1 MDVDQQFRRRP
12 RNTNNSN
19 PFDDDT
25 VENNNN
31 DEYNPRSNNR
41 SSSRRLRD
49 GSRNNTG
56 APPPDRHQQS
66 SSTSS
71 STNNSNN
78 NPAAATTAVPHDPL
92 LDLYER
98 RLHEDVDADFFNDP
112 DDFQALNRVIDIIG
126 AEIDKSG
133 GNITPGCEIGTDF
146 SHLPAYQRLQHQQRI
161 VEEVIEHMAVKHCAD
176 LNSSVAAVG
185 RMSRQ
190 FDEAKLRVRNL
201 RRQVRDVKDSLR
213 LGELGDVATDFVRL
227 CTDCSIFGCDL
238 FFHLGRDVEIMW
250 GFFPLLYNLF
260 CMQLCA
266 SYSLFSFCHP

>member
-12 RNTNNSN
+12 RNTTNSN

-25 VENNNN
+25 VENNN
-31 DEYNPRSNNR
+31 DEYNKSSRSSNNR

-49 GSRNNTG
+49 NSSRNNNG
-56 APPPDRHQQS
+56 APPDHHQQS
-66 SSTSS
+66 SSSTTS

-78 NPAAATTAVPHDPL
+78 NPAASTAVPHDPL

-213 LGELGDVATDFVRL
+213 LGELGDVATDLVRL
-227 CTDCSIFGCDL
+227 
-238 FFHLGRDVEIMW
+238 
-250 GFFPLLYNLF
+250 Y
-260 CMQLCA
+260 
-266 SYSLFSFCHP
+266 SYC

>member
-12 RNTNNSN
+12 RNTNPN

-25 VENNNN
+25 VENNN
-31 DEYNPRSNNR
+31 DEYKSRSNNR

-49 GSRNNTG
+49 SSRNING
-56 APPPDRHQQS
+56 GGGSPPDHHQQS
-66 SSTSS
+66 STSS
-71 STNNSNN
+71 TDNSNN
-78 NPAAATTAVPHDPL
+78 PAAVPHDPL

-98 RLHEDVDADFFNDP
+98 RLHEDVDADFFHDP
-112 DDFQALNRVIDIIG
+112 EEFQALNRVIDIIG
-126 AEIDKSG
+126 AEIDNSG
-133 GNITPGCEIGTDF
+133 GNITPGSEIGTNF

-213 LGELGDVATDFVRL
+213 LGELGDVATDLVRL
-227 CTDCSIFGCDL
+227 YRVLYSYCSILVVVYF
-238 FFHLGRDVEIMW
+238 
-250 GFFPLLYNLF
+250 NLRR
-260 CMQLCA
+260 
-266 SYSLFSFCHP
+266 SLRFM

>member
-12 RNTNNSN
+12 RNTTNSN

-31 DEYNPRSNNR
+31 DEYNKSSRSSNNR
-41 SSSRRLRD
+41 SSSRRMLRD
-49 GSRNNTG
+49 NSSRNNNG
-56 APPPDRHQQS
+56 APPDHHHQQS
-66 SSTSS
+66 SSTTS

-78 NPAAATTAVPHDPL
+78 NPAASTAVPHDPL

-213 LGELGDVATDFVRL
+213 LGELGDVATDLVRL
-227 CTDCSIFGCDL
+227 
-238 FFHLGRDVEIMW
+238 
-250 GFFPLLYNLF
+250 Y
-260 CMQLCA
+260 
-266 SYSLFSFCHP
+266 SYC

>member
-12 RNTNNSN
+12 RNTTNSN
-19 PFDDDT
+19 PFDDDTT

-49 GSRNNTG
+49 GSRNKNG
-56 APPPDRHQQS
+56 APPPDHHQQS
-66 SSTSS
+66 SSTTS

-78 NPAAATTAVPHDPL
+78 NPATTSAVPHDPL

-133 GNITPGCEIGTDF
+133 GNITPGCEIGTNF

-213 LGELGDVATDFVRL
+213 LGELGDVATDLVRL
-227 CTDCSIFGCDL
+227 Y
-238 FFHLGRDVEIMW
+238 R
-250 GFFPLLYNLF
+250 
-260 CMQLCA
+260 
-266 SYSLFSFCHP
+266 YSV

>member
-12 RNTNNSN
+12 RNTNSN

-25 VENNNN
+25 VENN
-31 DEYNPRSNNR
+31 DEYKSSRSSNNR
-41 SSSRRLRD
+41 SSSRRMLRD
-49 GSRNNTG
+49 NSSRNNNG
-56 APPPDRHQQS
+56 APPDHHQQS

-71 STNNSNN
+71 TNNNSNN
-78 NPAAATTAVPHDPL
+78 NPASATAVPHDPL

-213 LGELGDVATDFVRL
+213 LGELGDVATDLVRL
-227 CTDCSIFGCDL
+227 YSCSIL
-238 FFHLGRDVEIMW
+238 VVIYFFI
-250 GFFPLLYNLF
+250 
-260 CMQLCA
+260 
-266 SYSLFSFCHP
+266 

>member
-12 RNTNNSN
+12 RNTTNSN

-31 DEYNPRSNNR
+31 DEYNKSSRSSNNR

-49 GSRNNTG
+49 SSRNNNG
-56 APPPDRHQQS
+56 APPDHHQQQS
-66 SSTSS
+66 STS

-78 NPAAATTAVPHDPL
+78 NPASATAVPHDPL

-213 LGELGDVATDFVRL
+213 LGELGDVATDLVRL
-227 CTDCSIFGCDL
+227 Y
-238 FFHLGRDVEIMW
+238 RV
-250 GFFPLLYNLF
+250 
-260 CMQLCA
+260 
-266 SYSLFSFCHP
+266 